1 MCWMVAQGAG
11 VVADDQILAA
21 ATRLSAKSIDVEYE
35 AYRFEEVLDAAAK
48 RRLRLK
54 SPPPLPS
61 RAEASVLLEQGLR
74 ACCRIPA
81 GEALAGDDAGYMQ
94 ALRDSW

>member
-1 MCWMVAQGAG
+1 M
-11 VVADDQILAA
+11 
-21 ATRLSAKSIDVEYE
+21 DVEYE
-35 AYRFEEVLDAAAK
+35 AYRFEEALDAAAK

-54 SPPPLPS
+54 APPPLPS
-61 RAEASVLLEQGLR
+61 RAEASELLEKAVR

-81 GEALAGDDAGYMQ
+81 GTELSGDDAAYMQ